1 MLCLHLSTMQVK
13 AAEEQTNAT
22 PGSIHWMRS
31 EALLALTLVQIHEAM
46 QTDADVVKAS
56 LSEVVAD

>member
-1 MLCLHLSTMQVK
+1 MQVK